1 MSGFDAVRETFN
13 EIIKK
18 IFSYLIVVA
27 ILICFG
33 GATAI
38 TPEEIKEQIKYAV
51 ENLNQ
56 CELKLK
62 LRAPRL
68 TEIWITEK
76 TNDEGHAAEVELRR
90 LYPKEYMDYIVA
102 RSDLD
107 DLLYTQYL
115 IFANGK
121 AE

>member
-1 MSGFDAVRETFN
+1 MARKLFCTSRGIFRKIICTLTAFLLCLGAV
-13 EIIKK
+13 
-18 IFSYLIVVA
+18 S
-27 ILICFG
+27 
-33 GATAI
+33 AI
-38 TPEEIKEQIKYAV
+38 TPTELQEQIQRAL
-51 ENLNQ
+51 ETIRQ
-56 CELKLK
+56 AELKLR
-62 LRAPRL
+62 LRAPHL
-68 TEIWITEK
+68 TDIWIKEK
-76 TNDEGHAAEVELRR
+76 TNDEGHAAELELRR